1 MSFLNPILLG
11 GLAAVS
17 VPIIIHLLNRRKF
30 RKVVWAAMKFLQ
42 NAVEQ
47 NQRRMRIEDLILL
60 ALRCLLLALLAIALA
75 RPAIISDAA
84 AVFGQ
89 SKVTGVIILDNSRS
103 MGMSD
108 GVDTRFARAKKA
120 AEQALDAMPSGS
132 ATAVF
137 LASDIVNKVIPEPT
151 FDLNLARKAV
161 REAPLTDR
169 STDIFPA
176 IQAAHDTLKDRLAIR
191 REIFLVTD
199 GQAAGWRQLTE
210 VQRALEGT
218 KTEIKT
224 HVILVNEHEEK
235 NLSVSELRLASGL
248 TPVNQPLRYEARVTN
263 HGREEARN
271 VRVSLSVNGEAPSD
285 EFTIDIIPAGAS
297 KSLTMFVKL
306 REQGFHSV
314 TARIPEDR
322 LPADDQRTVALR
334 AIKEVRVL
342 LLDGDPGNEVR
353 ESEVFFLRNAL
364 VPVPPE
370 IAPDYFIKTSALTA
384 AEISQARFDDFDCVI
399 LANVPDFSDSVVNA
413 LENYLRR
420 GGGLIVFPGDRL
432 NTGFYNNRLFQRT
445 RLMPATFGEMRGQAN
460 QDEKFFTLQDK
471 DYDHPI
477 VSIWNDPGS
486 GKLSSARFFKAIE
499 LKPDP
504 STPAG
509 SQQPDAKEPNARNP
523 RSGEKALEAG
533 PSRVVVKFSDGTPAM
548 VERPWGLGRVVLF
561 ASTADSGWNDLPVRP
576 AFVPLLHRTLGAVV
590 SRQDEGLNIRV
601 GERFA
606 RRVPVEFLDHD
617 IAVFP
622 PRQTTLREVR
632 RVEMVNGWPT
642 ALFEQT
648 DLAGL
653 YDAKIQEPPLS
664 LKFAASADPGESSLD
679 ELSPAQLNTL
689 RDVANV
695 VSWSPGFS
703 LKAVVE
709 KGRTGVEF
717 WMPLTCICLAL
728 AGVEM
733 FLGQWFSR
741 SK

>member
-47 NQRRMRIEDLILL
+47 NQRRMRIEDMILL
-60 ALRCLLLALLAIALA
+60 VLRCLLLALLAVALA
-75 RPAIISDAA
+75 RPALISDAA
-84 AVFGQ
+84 SVFGQ

-120 AEQALDAMPSGS
+120 AEQALDAMPAGS

-137 LASDIVNKVIPEPT
+137 LASDVVNKVIPEPT
-151 FDLNLARKAV
+151 FDLNLARKAL
-161 REAPLTDR
+161 REAALTDR
-169 STDIFPA
+169 SSDIFPA
-176 IQAAHDTLKDRLAIR
+176 IQAAHDALRDRLAIR

-210 VQRALEGT
+210 VQRALEGA

-235 NLSVSELRLASGL
+235 NLSVSELRMASGL
-248 TPVNQPLRYEARVTN
+248 TPANQPLRYETRVTN

-271 VRVSLSVNGEAPSD
+271 VRVSLSVNGEPPSD
-285 EFTIDIIPAGAS
+285 EFTIDTIPAGAS
-297 KSLTMFVKL
+297 KSVTMFVKL

-314 TARIPEDR
+314 TAKIAEDR
-322 LPADDQRTVALR
+322 LSADDQRTVAVR

-342 LLDGDPGNEVR
+342 LVDGDPGNEAR

-370 IAPDYFIKTSALTA
+370 IAPDYFIKTGAITGSEL
-384 AEISQARFDDFDCVI
+384 SLARFDDFDCVI
-399 LANVPDFSDSVVNA
+399 LANVPDFSDAVVSA

-420 GGGLIVFPGDRL
+420 GGGLIIFGGDRV
-432 NTGFYNNRLFQRT
+432 NAGFYNGRLFQRT
-445 RLMPATFGEMRGQAN
+445 RLLPATLGEVRGRAD
-460 QDEKFFTLQDK
+460 QDEKFFNLQEK

-486 GKLSSARFFKAIE
+486 GKLSSARFFRAIE
-499 LKPDP
+499 LKPDEYV
-504 STPAG
+504 PAG
-509 SQQPDAKEPNARNP
+509 DAGTNER
-523 RSGEKALEAG
+523 RSPSPGGGGKAQEAG
-533 PSRVVVKFSDGTPAM
+533 PSRVVVKFSDGTPAV

-561 ASTADSGWNDLPVRP
+561 SSTADSSWNDLPVRP
-576 AFVPLLHRTLGAVV
+576 GFVPLLHRTLGAVV

-601 GERFA
+601 GEQFA

-617 IAVFP
+617 VSVFP
-622 PRQTTLREVR
+622 PRQTALREVR

-648 DLAGL
+648 ELAGL
-653 YDAKIQEPPLS
+653 YDAKIQDPPLS
-664 LKFAASADPGESSLD
+664 LKFATSADPGESSLD
-679 ELSPAQLNTL
+679 ELSPAQLSML

-695 VSWSPGFS
+695 VTWSTGLS
-703 LKAVVE
+703 LKSLVE

-717 WMPLTCICLAL
+717 WVPLTFVCLVL